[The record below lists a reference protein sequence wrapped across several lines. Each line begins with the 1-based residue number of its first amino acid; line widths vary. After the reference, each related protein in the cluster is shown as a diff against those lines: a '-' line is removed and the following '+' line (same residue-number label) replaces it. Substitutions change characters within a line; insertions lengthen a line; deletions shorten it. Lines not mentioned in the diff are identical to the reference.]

1 MEAVSQELGF
11 SRPWLRKF
19 CIRHQIPH
27 PARGYWRQCETGHGR
42 IIPSLDDPQRNPTF
56 DLEIS
61 QARAEQLDRLWGE
74 LQVGRGPPAL
84 EFAHGRLVPP
94 ATGAGACA
102 FPPDPATRAPP
113 HAAPAPTAPPAPSAP
128 TSPLLSVTLPAA
140 PVSERDP
147 CVPQPPQPDLAW
159 LDLAADR
166 YEHFL
171 CAQRALDALQRCV
184 CDCPPLTAAVMTTLV
199 EAARAAVT
207 ALDPTRDVI
216 ATVRDWLR
224 TR

>member
-1 MEAVSQELGF
+1 MEAVSQELAF

-19 CIRHQIPH
+19 CIKHDIPH

-42 IIPSLDDPQRNPTF
+42 VIPSLDDPERNPTF

-61 QARAEQLDRLWGE
+61 QPRAEQLDRLWRE
-74 LQVGRGPPAL
+74 LQSGRGLPAL
-84 EFAHGRLVPP
+84 QFARGRLVPP
-94 ATGAGACA
+94 PTDSDAAAI
-102 FPPDPATRAPP
+102 PPEPP
-113 HAAPAPTAPPAPSAP
+113 PPPPTAPMPPEAVADVPASK
-128 TSPLLSVTLPAA
+128 
-140 PVSERDP
+140 RGP
-147 CVPQPPQPDLAW
+147 CVPQPDLAW
-159 LDLAADR
+159 LDIVADR
-166 YEHFL
+166 YEHLL